1 MSNTCRWKNK
11 QLVGK
16 YEFLNFNSVCN
27 YACKWSKASGGFQA
41 QYFNHWA
48 MMIFNQLGR
57 NRQFHK
63 TFNSPSCDVAS

>member
-1 MSNTCRWKNK
+1 MNLKILI
-11 QLVGK
+11 Q
-16 YEFLNFNSVCN
+16 
-27 YACKWSKASGGFQA
+27 YACTCIWSKASGGFQA

>member
-1 MSNTCRWKNK
+1 MHVN
-11 QLVGK
+11 
-16 YEFLNFNSVCN
+16 
-27 YACKWSKASGGFQA
+27 ACKWSKASGGFQA

-48 MMIFNQLGR
+48 MLIFNQLGR